1 MVAIW
6 SGRSEPWSSAAAFSW
21 TWATV
26 RNPGMG
32 IVCGLRAH
40 NHASDPC
47 ASVRPPEVRTSRTA
61 ATRSNHVASGR
72 PSVKYC
78 IHSGA

>member
-40 NHASDPC
+40 NHAKAP
-47 ASVRPPEVRTSRTA
+47 
-61 ATRSNHVASGR
+61 
-72 PSVKYC
+72 
-78 IHSGA
+78 